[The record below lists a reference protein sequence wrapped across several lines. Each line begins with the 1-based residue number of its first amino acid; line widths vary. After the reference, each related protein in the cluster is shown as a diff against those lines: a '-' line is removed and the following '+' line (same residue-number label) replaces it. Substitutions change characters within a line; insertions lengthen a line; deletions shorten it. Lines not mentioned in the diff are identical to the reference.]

1 MFDGKAPLHFWVY
14 LLFISTLIANF
25 LSKFLVGLS
34 SSRTISSPSHKV
46 RWLFSFAFAV
56 TVPFVVRQDGFPR
69 VSVIYEPWHVLDDR
83 LWMSKVRFSL
93 KVLNEIITERWAE
106 TVRVLLV
113 WIRRKTVTVMESFL
127 MKINGCFV
135 SHIWAVF
142 RVALSLLFCGQYCV
156 IFLWGSYFPKFLP
169 KLIGKYFI

>member
-1 MFDGKAPLHFWVY
+1 MSLLIIHFY
-14 LLFISTLIANF
+14 SHCKLFIQISCRPFLIKDNFFSITQSTLAVFVCICSYGS
-25 LSKFLVGLS
+25 LCCQ
-34 SSRTISSPSHKV
+34 T
-46 RWLFSFAFAV
+46 RWLPASFSDLWTLTRLRRSSLDV
-56 TVPFVVRQDGFPR
+56 KR
-69 VSVIYEPWHVLDDR
+69 V
-83 LWMSKVRFSL
+83 KVRFSL